1 MFQIKGKEINPSY
14 ISSLIETSSINFS
27 RNNLAFFQVHA
38 RNQKKGREEKLIGIV
53 GRCQKKK
60 NHDGTQW
67 STLGIRSSVRNR
79 GKGNKIDWNLGWT
92 RYTSGWNFFTSKRF
106 IPFRAGAA
114 VPSSKHFGQPKETHL
129 PADKHGESPWRR
141 RSRTVLALPRGE
153 VERGM
158 CLGLF
163 ALQDNIPSLLKD
175 ESRERSAAILSRL
188 SFPPSVSPIRFFLFI

>member
-1 MFQIKGKEINPSY
+1 MESAEQKEERNDPRLARVDLVFEIK
-14 ISSLIETSSINFS
+14 
-27 RNNLAFFQVHA
+27 V
-38 RNQKKGREEKLIGIV
+38 RE
-53 GRCQKKK
+53 
-60 NHDGTQW
+60 
-67 STLGIRSSVRNR
+67 
-79 GKGNKIDWNLGWT
+79 NKIDWNRRNLGCFVERRA
-92 RYTSGWNFFTSKRF
+92 RYTSGWNFFIETLH
-106 IPFRAGAA
+106 PLLGGA

-175 ESRERSAAILSRL
+175 ESRERSRYFISPLRPSSPFL
-188 SFPPSVSPIRFFLFI
+188 LSVSSAFYLTLVLAQHPRFFSSSPTIFRAVQNLPLHLPQKF

>member
-1 MFQIKGKEINPSY
+1 MFQIKEKEINPVAYLHWSKLPRSIFLAI
-14 ISSLIETSSINFS
+14 ISRFFRFSLEIKRKEGKESWLES
-27 RNNLAFFQVHA
+27 LDDV
-38 RNQKKGREEKLIGIV
+38 
-53 GRCQKKK
+53 KKK

-67 STLGIRSSVRNR
+67 STLGTRSSVRNR

>member
-1 MFQIKGKEINPSY
+1 MFQIKGKEINPVIYLHWSKLPRSIFLAI
-14 ISSLIETSSINFS
+14 ISRFFRFSLEIKRKEGKESWLES
-27 RNNLAFFQVHA
+27 LDDV
-38 RNQKKGREEKLIGIV
+38 K
-53 GRCQKKK
+53 KKK

-67 STLGIRSSVRNR
+67 STLGTRSSVRNR

-188 SFPPSVSPIRFFLFI
+188 TFPPSVSPIRFFLFI